1 MAMKPPA
8 KRRRVEDLQAHDS
21 DDSDELNFKP
31 HEVLARRDPGY
42 DLSLK
47 RAHADHRFQAT
58 MAHIFDKYGRD
69 FEGIGD
75 EIDMFTGEIVV
86 NNGHLHRMRNEG
98 DVGDGT
104 HLDED
109 EDEDEDDEGGMLLG
123 DLLDDEDFD
132 DVVHEQ
138 AVANTQHVPRPRAS
152 SARRKDDGTADEDEE
167 NRVPHGREATSLV
180 PAAQNG
186 HQAFPAR
193 PGQLFPG
200 PHNWPHPFGPTT
212 APFGFEPVYG
222 LGGSP
227 FDLGPWELPY
237 GSPTSSM
244 DHLGLPG
251 PLSHVSTL
259 ERTRDRYDFPAQS
272 GDSSIWAP
280 RSGYKDDEAPSDLP
294 GSRTRRSRV
303 KTMSKI
309 RRKILP
315 PHIHQTLNDD
325 DEDAILNGKS
335 PEPNQMQGLTRI
347 HMDQED
353 EPRQPS
359 PCNSSKSGLTQTKQN
374 SGKPATASAQT
385 GQALENVPDENMD
398 FQFERPGAEGT
409 LVAEHEAAPPPPS
422 LPANEQTQPQADR
435 DDPSPAKNLR
445 PARNRKPIDH
455 PGKGFPRTRTDA
467 NVKAQLSV
475 VDKKL
480 LPLISEDATTVTQ
493 PDALVETPIIRK
505 ITVEIPSMDPRCL
518 EEYMEVDLAA
528 EETTISDPTE
538 AEMEDRLSII
548 QDSQETPNS
557 SIRPMATVNPSSSDG
572 LLVADSP
579 KPDNN
584 ALFELS
590 DDEMPTLFTV
600 PIPRVTQP
608 SLRDSN
614 EQSLQDNTANK
625 QQEATPGVEAIREK
639 PVTSSTD
646 SPDLVVPD
654 ACDPSPPEHT
664 GAVASDT
671 IVESLEEIRH
681 IADHAQVDRDTH
693 EPKSARLVPES
704 SPNTDAYLSQKSD
717 DEACQRADEFR
728 SSPTPSPINEVPDSA
743 STTSSLPEEVES
755 SSSEDSGDEA
765 SAAGLRYVMVD
776 SGQGFGVSVFK
787 PGKSPGGPVQAT
799 SPLPE
804 TGVDNSH
811 RSPTPSEPIIPSP
824 PQARGPSPAQAATAT
839 AAPPKPRTP
848 RTPRRSILHAT
859 KVPRSRRSV
868 LSLLS
873 DDDEDSQEDVDEL
886 SRSSRTLLKSGSA
899 SAVVRRIW
907 KSSARTTEVCRTPV
921 KRHRAGP
928 ASPGSVVKTPGGT
941 TRTCGVDGYRCGRDF
956 CFTCL

>member
-1 MAMKPPA
+1 MAMEPPA
-8 KRRRVEDLQAHDS
+8 KRRRVQDLQAHDS
-21 DDSDELNFKP
+21 DDDDELNFRP

-86 NNGHLHRMRNEG
+86 NNGHLHRMRNER

-109 EDEDEDDEGGMLLG
+109 EDEDEDDEGGILLG
-123 DLLDDEDFD
+123 DLLDDE
-132 DVVHEQ
+132 VHEQ
-138 AVANTQHVPRPRAS
+138 TVANTQSVPRPRAS
-152 SARRKDDGTADEDEE
+152 LARRKDDETADEDEE
-167 NRVPHGREATSLV
+167 DRVLHGREVTSLDS
-180 PAAQNG
+180 AAQNG
-186 HQAFPAR
+186 HQVFPAR

-212 APFGFEPVYG
+212 APFSFEPVYG

-244 DHLGLPG
+244 DRLGLPG

-280 RSGYKDDEAPSDLP
+280 RSGYKDDEVPSDLP
-294 GSRTRRSRV
+294 GSMAGRSRV
-303 KTMSKI
+303 KTMSKV
-309 RRKILP
+309 RWKILP
-315 PHIHQTLNDD
+315 SHIHQPLNDDD

-335 PEPNQMQGLTRI
+335 PEPNQIQGLARI
-347 HMDQED
+347 RMDQED
-353 EPRQPS
+353 ELRQPS
-359 PCNSSKSGLTQTKQN
+359 PCNSSKSGLTQTTQN
-374 SGKPATASAQT
+374 LGKPATASAQT
-385 GQALENVPDENMD
+385 GQALENVPDEHMD
-398 FQFERPGAEGT
+398 LQFERPGAEGT
-409 LVAEHEAAPPPPS
+409 LVAEHEAVPHPPS
-422 LPANEQTQPQADR
+422 LRANEQTGPQTDQ
-435 DDPSPAKNLR
+435 DDPSPGRNSR
-445 PARNRKPIDH
+445 PARNRKPVDH
-455 PGKGFPRTRTDA
+455 PGKGIPRTDA
-467 NVKAQLSV
+467 DVETELSV

-480 LPLISEDATTVTQ
+480 LPLISDDAATFTQ
-493 PDALVETPIIRK
+493 PDALAETPIIRK
-505 ITVEIPSMDPRCL
+505 ITVEIPSMDPRRL

-528 EETTISDPTE
+528 EETAISDPTE
-538 AEMEDRLSII
+538 AEMGDRLSII
-548 QDSQETPNS
+548 QDSQETPTS
-557 SIRPMATVNPSSSDG
+557 SIRPMATANPSSSDD
-572 LLVADSP
+572 LPVAHSP
-579 KPDNN
+579 KLDNN

-600 PIPRVTQP
+600 PVARMTQP

-614 EQSLQDNTANK
+614 EQSLQGDTANK
-625 QQEATPGVEAIREK
+625 QKEATPGVEGTRK
-639 PVTSSTD
+639 KSVTSSTD

-654 ACDPSPPEHT
+654 ARHPSPPEHI

-671 IVESLEEIRH
+671 IVESLEGIQPVGC
-681 IADHAQVDRDTH
+681 AQVNRDTQ
-693 EPKSARLVPES
+693 KSKTARLVPES
-704 SPNTDAYLSQKSD
+704 STNTDAYLSPESD
-717 DEACQRADEFR
+717 DEACQRADEPR
-728 SSPTPSPINEVPDSA
+728 SSPTPSPIDEVPDSV

-755 SSSEDSGDEA
+755 SSSEDNGDEA

-787 PGKSPGGPVQAT
+787 PGKSPGGPVQTT
-799 SPLPE
+799 SPPPE
-804 TGVDNSH
+804 TGVDNGH
-811 RSPTPSEPIIPSP
+811 PSPAPPEPIIPSP
-824 PQARGPSPAQAATAT
+824 PQARGPTPAQAAT

-873 DDDEDSQEDVDEL
+873 DDDEDNQEDVDEL
-886 SRSSRTLLKSGSA
+886 SRSSHTLLKSGSS

-907 KSSARTTEVCRTPV
+907 KSSARTTEVYRTPV